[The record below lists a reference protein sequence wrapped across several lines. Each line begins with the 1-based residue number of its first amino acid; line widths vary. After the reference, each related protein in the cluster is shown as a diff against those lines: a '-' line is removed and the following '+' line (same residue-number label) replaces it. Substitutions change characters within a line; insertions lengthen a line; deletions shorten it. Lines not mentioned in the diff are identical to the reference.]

1 MASIERTAYPRFKP
15 TPTTQELLDLYTP
28 TLEELTF
35 AQSLTRSPTHLLTL
49 TVLLKAFQRLGY
61 FPRLSEVPEASIRHI
76 RGCLRVGSDV
86 ALRYDEPRTL
96 YRHYRAIRTYLQVL
110 AYGRDARHRAI
121 RAVYEAAQT
130 MDNPADLINVALETL
145 IKERYEL
152 PAFST
157 LDRLVRRVR
166 TLVNQRFFGAVF
178 HRLSTADQE
187 RLDALLITDP
197 RLHRS
202 VYNRLKQVP
211 KQPTLTH
218 LQEWFDHLT
227 WLLSLGAV
235 EHPLGGLPPLKRKHF
250 ALEAKALDAAEMKDF
265 TAPKRYALILCLIQ
279 RMRTQTRDQL
289 AEMFIKRMHTFRQH
303 AKDELARLRVQH
315 QEKTVQ
321 LVSLLADVVTICEQP
336 SPDEEIGRRIK
347 GLVTERGTPAQLRE
361 DCEAIA
367 AYNSDNY
374 HPLLWRYYR
383 SHRRTLFHLLHALT
397 FTSTTHDQSLM
408 LALDVLRA
416 QEGRRGEW
424 ITESVDLS
432 FASERWQR
440 TVGRMHEGSLQ
451 LHRRHFEV
459 CVFWHVAEEL
469 KSGDLSLAGSEAY
482 ADYREQLLPWTECEP
497 LVANYCRELDLPTTA
512 EAFVDHLR
520 SWLDDTARRV
530 DALYPTT
537 GHLVIDDTGKPSLK
551 RTPAAAPRPSAKL
564 LEAAVLSRLPER
576 NLLDVLANVDYYT
589 RWTRHFGPLSGSDP
603 KLDRATERYL
613 LTTFAHG
620 CNLGP
625 MQAARHMRGAVS
637 AHTLSFVNRR
647 HVNASKLNAASRD
660 IINLYARFPL
670 PKLWG
675 EGKTAAADGTKYELY
690 DQNLLAEY
698 HIRYGSY
705 GGIAYHHI
713 ADNYIAL
720 FSHFI
725 PCGVWEAVYIIEGLL
740 QNTSDIQPDTVHA
753 DTQGQAL
760 PVFGLAHLLGI
771 KLMPRI
777 RNWHDLVLY
786 RADKTT
792 TYLHIDALF
801 TEVINWDLI
810 KTHWQDLL
818 QVVLSI
824 KAGKVSSAMLLR
836 KLGNYSRKNRLYQA
850 FRELG
855 RVVRTV
861 FLLEYLSDPQMR
873 QSITE
878 RTNKVEA
885 YNGFAKWLFFG
896 GEGIIAENDPEEQEK
911 MIKYNDLVANA
922 VIFQNVVDQSRIL
935 SELLIEGFSV
945 LREDVATLS
954 PYPTSHLKR
963 FGEYVVDLNTPP
975 PPLSDVELT
984 LHL

>member
-1 MASIERTAYPRFKP
+1 VASIERTAYPRFKAAF
-15 TPTTQELLDLYTP
+15 TSQELVDLYTP
-28 TLEELTF
+28 TPEELAF
-35 AQSLTRSPTHLLTL
+35 AQRQTSSPARQFSVL
-49 TVLLKAFQRLGY
+49 VLLKAFQRLGY
-61 FPRLSEVPEASIRHI
+61 FPKLAEVPPAILTHL
-76 RGCLRVGSDV
+76 RGCLQLHRTEGEPEF
-86 ALRYDEPRTL
+86 APRTL
-96 YRHYRAIRTYLQVL
+96 NRYRSAIRTHLHVTVYAQ
-110 AYGRDARHRAI
+110 AARHLAV
-121 RAVYEAAQT
+121 RAVYDAAQT
-130 MDNPADLINVALETL
+130 MDNPADLINVALEML

-166 TLVNQRFFGAVF
+166 TLVNHRFFVSVF
-178 HRLSTADQE
+178 QRLSVADQE
-187 RLDALLITDP
+187 RLDTLLTSDP
-197 RLHRS
+197 RLRRS
-202 VYNRLKQVP
+202 SYNQLKQVP
-211 KQPTLTH
+211 KRPTLTH
-218 LQEWFDHLT
+218 LQEWLDHLT

-235 EHPLGGLPPLKRKHF
+235 DPLLDGLPPLKRKHF
-250 ALEAKALDAAEMKDF
+250 ALEAKALDAAELKDF
-265 TAPKRYALILCLIQ
+265 TAPKRSALLLCLIQ

-289 AEMFIKRMHTFRQH
+289 GEMFIKRMNTFRQH
-303 AKDELARLRVQH
+303 AKDELARLRTQH

-321 LVSLLADVVTICEQP
+321 LISLLSDVVTVCEQP
-336 SPDEEIGRRIK
+336 SPDEVIGRQIK
-347 GLVTERGTPAQLRE
+347 ELVTAQGTPTQLRE

-374 HPLLWRYYR
+374 HPLVWRYYR
-383 SHRRTLFHLLHALT
+383 SHRRTLFRLLHALT
-397 FTSTTHDQSLM
+397 FASTTQDQSLI
-408 LALDVLRA
+408 LALEVLRA
-416 QEGRRGEW
+416 QEERRGEW
-424 ITESVDLS
+424 IAALVDLA

-440 TVGRMHEGSLQ
+440 TVSRLHEGSVQLQ
-451 LHRRHFEV
+451 RRHFEV
-459 CVFWHVAEEL
+459 CVFWHLAEEL
-469 KSGDLSLAGSEAY
+469 KSGDMCIEGSETY
-482 ADYREQLLPWTECEP
+482 ADYRAQLLPWRVCEP
-497 LVANYCRELDLPTTA
+497 LVANYCQELDLPTTA
-512 EAFVDHLR
+512 EAFVDQLR
-520 SWLDDTARRV
+520 TWLDETTHYVDT
-530 DALYPTT
+530 LYPANS
-537 GHLVIDDTGKPSLK
+537 HLTIDANGKPSLK
-551 RTPAAAPRPSAKL
+551 RTLAPVPRPSAKL
-564 LEAAVLSRLPER
+564 LEAAVLSRMPER
-576 NLLDVLANVDYYT
+576 NLLDVLANVNYYT

-603 KLDRATERYL
+603 KLERATERYL

-647 HVNASKLNAASRD
+647 HVNTPKLNAASRD

-675 EGKTAAADGTKYELY
+675 TGKMAAADGTKYELY

-698 HIRYGSY
+698 HIRYGSD

-713 ADNYIAL
+713 ADTYIAL

-740 QNTSDIQPDTVHA
+740 QNASDIQPDTVHA
-753 DTQGQAL
+753 DTQGQST

-777 RNWHDLVLY
+777 RNWHDLVFY
-786 RADKTT
+786 RPDTTT
-792 TYLHIDALF
+792 TYPHIDALF
-801 TEVINWDLI
+801 TDVIDWELL

-824 KAGKVSSAMLLR
+824 KAGKISSALLLR

-861 FLLEYLSDPQMR
+861 FLLEYLSNPHLR
-873 QSITE
+873 QQITDE
-878 RTNKVEA
+878 TNKVEA

-935 SELLIEGFSV
+935 AELVTEGFPV
-945 LREDVATLS
+945 HRDDVATFS

-963 FGEYVVDLNTPP
+963 FGDYVVDVDTPP
-975 PPLSDVELT
+975 QPLTNIELAFA
-984 LHL
+984 L

>member
-1 MASIERTAYPRFKP
+1 MASIERTAYPRFKSP
-15 TPTTQELLDLYTP
+15 LTSQELADLYTP
-28 TLEELTF
+28 TSEELTF
-35 AQSLTRSPTHLLTL
+35 AHGQTPTPARQFFVL
-49 TVLLKAFQRLGY
+49 VLLKAFRRLGY
-61 FPRLSEVPEASIRHI
+61 FPKLADIPPAILTHI
-76 RGCLRVGSDV
+76 RGCLHLPQPK
-86 ALRYDEPRTL
+86 AEQEIAPRTL
-96 YRHYRAIRTYLQVL
+96 NRYRNAIRTALHVTPY
-110 AYGRDARHRAI
+110 AKAARHLAVQ
-121 RAVYEAAQT
+121 AVYDAAQT

-166 TLVNQRFFGAVF
+166 TLVNSRFFASVSQ
-178 HRLSTADQE
+178 RLSVTDRAS
-187 RLDALLITDP
+187 LDALLISDP
-197 RLHRS
+197 QLRRS
-202 VYNRLKQVP
+202 PYNRLKQVP
-211 KQPTLTH
+211 KRPTLTH
-218 LQEWFDHLT
+218 LQEWFAHLT

-235 EHPLGGLPPLKRKHF
+235 ESPLGGLPSIKRKHF

-265 TAPKRYALILCLIQ
+265 TFPKRYALLLCLIQ

-289 AEMFIKRMHTFRQH
+289 GEMFIKRMHAFRQH

-315 QEKTVQ
+315 QEKTVR
-321 LVSLLADVVTICEQP
+321 LVSLLADVVVVCEQP
-336 SPDEEIGRRIK
+336 SPDEEIGRQIK
-347 GLVTERGTPAQLRE
+347 DLVAAQGTPTQIRE

-367 AYNSDNY
+367 AYNNDNY
-374 HPLLWRYYR
+374 HPLVWRYYR
-383 SHRRTLFHLLHALT
+383 SHRRTLFRLLHALT
-397 FTSTTHDQSLM
+397 FASTTQDQSLM
-408 LALDVLRA
+408 LALDVLRT

-424 ITESVDLS
+424 ITEPVDLS

-440 TVGRMHEGSLQ
+440 TVCHLQEGTLQ
-451 LHRRHFEV
+451 LSRRHFEV
-459 CVFWHVAEEL
+459 CVFWHLAEEL
-469 KSGDLSLAGSEAY
+469 KSGDMCIEGSEAY
-482 ADYREQLLPWTECEP
+482 ADYREQLLPWRECES
-497 LVANYCRELDLPTTA
+497 LVAAYCQELDLPLTA
-512 EAFVDHLR
+512 EALVHYLRTWLDRTARQVDHQYPANSHL
-520 SWLDDTARRV
+520 TI
-530 DALYPTT
+530 DA
-537 GHLVIDDTGKPSLK
+537 DGKPSLK
-551 RTPAAAPRPSAKL
+551 RTPALTPRPSAKL

-576 NLLDVLANVDYYT
+576 NLLDVLAHVNYYT
-589 RWTRHFGPLSGSDP
+589 KWTRHFGPLSGSDP
-603 KLDRATERYL
+603 KLERATERYL

-625 MQAARHMRGAVS
+625 TQAARHMRGAVS

-647 HVNASKLNAASRD
+647 HVNTSKLNAASRD

-675 EGKTAAADGTKYELY
+675 TGKAAAADGTKYELY

-713 ADNYIAL
+713 ADTYIAL

-753 DTQGQAL
+753 DTQGQST

-771 KLMPRI
+771 RLMPRI
-777 RNWHDLVLY
+777 RNWHDLILY
-786 RADKTT
+786 RPDPKTA
-792 TYLHIDALF
+792 YQHIDALF
-801 TEVINWDLI
+801 TDVIDWELL

-824 KAGKVSSAMLLR
+824 KAGKISSALLLR

-861 FLLEYLSDPQMR
+861 FLLDYLATPHLRHQ
-873 QSITE
+873 ITDK
-878 RTNKVEA
+878 TNRVEA

-935 SELLIEGFSV
+935 TELVTEGFPV
-945 LREDVATLS
+945 HREDVATLS
-954 PYPTSHLKR
+954 PYPTAHLKR
-963 FGEYVVDLNTPP
+963 FGEYVVDVNTTPQ
-975 PPLSDVELT
+975 PLTDIELAFS
-984 LHL
+984 L